1 MSRRVIY
8 AVALFLSGLMI
19 GWIVSRLVFPE
30 TNGLVPLIVVFAGG
44 LGLGA
49 LVMGAQARRGSF
61 GIEQSTAPSS
71 AQPSPEAVTTE
82 LTMPEPVP
90 QNGSESLAPILAASA
105 VGVQTVSNPSRLSF
119 TREVN
124 RFSAQA
130 RDFGKYDAVRFSVV
144 LPPNWFKQEDTS
156 AAPGVETRAVLRS
169 FATVGG
175 FAFLMFVLSLAV
187 YAFTRLYRIGDFPIS
202 FLGDEAVV
210 VRLAR
215 DLLQDGFNDPKLG
228 WFPLYFDFFFVVNP
242 LISVYL
248 QTLSIPFFGVS
259 IEVARATSA
268 IFTIFG
274 VMAVALMLKKFFGAR
289 YWWAAVLFLA
299 LTPAWFFH
307 SRTVFDT
314 VTATAFYAIFLFCYL
329 LYRYRSPRY
338 IFLAVLSAA
347 AVFYAYPAAQLV
359 LALTAVL
366 LAISDVRYHI
376 KHYRMWLFALPLI
389 VVLLIPYVR
398 FALDHPE
405 ESWYHLRS
413 VDSYVVKDI
422 PLGGKLTGFIS
433 RYAQGISPL
442 YWFFPNSIDLVR
454 HRMLDYGH
462 LPLFLLPLL
471 LVGIGVCIAKFRESK
486 YRVLLIA
493 LLSAPVAAALVDVLI
508 LRLLIF
514 IIPAVLLGMVGMEW
528 LLNRFAARIDSRLIG
543 VGLFVILSFGSLW
556 MTRDALTNGPT
567 WFQQY
572 DLYGMQWGARQLF
585 QVLKQVRQTSPRSP
599 IILTSSWSNGTEE
612 FVNMLMPDD
621 GLIRTRTIDAWIENK
636 EDLSH
641 NMIFVMTPGELAA
654 ARDSGKFKA
663 PENIW
668 RIRYPNGEDAFHFV
682 RMEYVDNIDEIFRLE
697 KEERAKPVTENVTVN
712 GETIQVIHSQFDS
725 GAVKDL
731 FDGDTFT
738 LARGREA
745 NPLLIEIDY
754 PTPRPIS
761 QLFASFGKMRST
773 VTVAL
778 YPPDSD
784 QAKVYTE
791 TDNRDESIPEITM
804 DFTDP
809 PPLVQ
814 RVRISI
820 EHLDSPGQAKVH
832 VRELRLK

>member
-30 TNGLVPLIVVFAGG
+30 TNGLVPLIVVFVGG

-61 GIEQSTAPSS
+61 GTKQSTVPPGS
-71 AQPSPEAVTTE
+71 QPLSEAVTPDAA
-82 LTMPEPVP
+82 MPEPVP
-90 QNGSESLAPILAASA
+90 QDASESLDPALAASA
-105 VGVQTVSNPSRLSF
+105 ARAQTVWNPSRLSF

-144 LPPNWFKQEDTS
+144 LPPTWFKQGDAS
-156 AAPGVETRAVLRS
+156 KASGVETSAVLRS
-169 FATVGG
+169 FTTVGG
-175 FAFLMFVLSLAV
+175 FAFVLFLLSIAV

-215 DLLQDGFNDPKLG
+215 DLLQDGFKDPKLG

-248 QTLSIPFFGVS
+248 QTLTIPFFGVS
-259 IEVARATSA
+259 IQVARATSA

-274 VMAVALMLKKFFGAR
+274 VMAVALTLKKFFDAR
-289 YWWAAVLFLA
+289 YWWAAVLVLA

-338 IFLAVLSAA
+338 LFLAVLAA
-347 AVFYAYPAAQLV
+347 GAVFYSYPAAQLV
-359 LALTAVL
+359 IALTAAL
-366 LAISDVRYHI
+366 LGISDLRYHI
-376 KHYRMWLFALPLI
+376 RHYRVWLVASPLI
-389 VVLLIPYVR
+389 VVLLIPYAR

-413 VDSYVVKDI
+413 VDSYVVKNI
-422 PLGGKLTGFIS
+422 PPGDKLAGFIL

-442 YWFFPNSIDLVR
+442 YWFLPNSVDLVR

-471 LVGIGVCIAKFRESK
+471 IVGLGVCIAKFRESK

-493 LLSAPVAAALVDVLI
+493 LISAPIAAALVDILI

-514 IIPAVLLGMVGMEW
+514 VIPAVLLGMVGMEW
-528 LLNRFAARIDSRLIG
+528 LLNRFAARLDPRLIG

-567 WFQQY
+567 WFQNY
-572 DLYGMQWGARQLF
+572 DLYGMQWGAKQLF
-585 QVLKQVRQTSPRSP
+585 EVLRQVRQASPRSP
-599 IILTSSWSNGTEE
+599 IVLTSSWSNGTEE

-636 EDLSH
+636 EELSR
-641 NMIFVMTPGELAA
+641 NMIFVMTPAELET
-654 ARDSGKFKA
+654 ARESGKFK
-663 PENIW
+663 PVENIW
-668 RIRYPNGEDAFHFV
+668 RISYPNGEDAFHFV
-682 RMEYVDNIDEIFRLE
+682 RIEYVDNIDEIFRIE
-697 KEERAKPVTENVTVN
+697 KEERAKPVTENVEVN
-712 GETIQVIHSQFDS
+712 GETIQIIHSQFDS
-725 GAVKDL
+725 GGVKDL
-731 FDGDTFT
+731 FDGDAFT

-745 NPLLIEIDY
+745 NPLLIELDY

-773 VTVAL
+773 VTVSL
-778 YPPDSD
+778 YAPDSD
-784 QAKVYTE
+784 EPKVYAE
-791 TDNRDESIPEITM
+791 TDNREESIPEITM

-814 RVRISI
+814 RVRIEI